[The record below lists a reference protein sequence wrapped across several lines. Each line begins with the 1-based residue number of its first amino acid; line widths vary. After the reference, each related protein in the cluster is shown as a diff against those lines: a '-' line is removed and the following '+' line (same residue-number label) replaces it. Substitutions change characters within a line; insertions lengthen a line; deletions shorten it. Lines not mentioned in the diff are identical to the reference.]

1 MKTPIALA
9 LCLALS
15 GTMGLAHADDGHERA
30 RKALAAGEILPLPT
44 VLERVA
50 KQQPGTVVEV
60 ELDRRDQ
67 LWVYEF
73 KILSPAGGLI
83 KLWVDARDANI
94 IERREKGR

>member
-15 GTMGLAHADDGHERA
+15 GTMAHADDGHERA

-67 LWVYEF
+67 RWVYEF